1 MVLVVPAG
9 EQGPTEA
16 AMEAA
21 ALVAAVR
28 VVAEMEVA
36 GTEAATE
43 AEPTE
48 VERAVMA
55 MVGVAT
61 EEGSA
66 VKVKAATVVA
76 LVATLRVVAKME
88 MAVTEAV
95 TVAVGSRAEVM
106 SAKAEAAM
114 AGVASAVE
122 ERAGAW
128 MEEAVMGV
136 EAIGVMMVVVVV
148 ME

>member
-21 ALVAAVR
+21 VLVAAVN

-61 EEGSA
+61 EEGST

-106 SAKAEAAM
+106 SAKAEGAM